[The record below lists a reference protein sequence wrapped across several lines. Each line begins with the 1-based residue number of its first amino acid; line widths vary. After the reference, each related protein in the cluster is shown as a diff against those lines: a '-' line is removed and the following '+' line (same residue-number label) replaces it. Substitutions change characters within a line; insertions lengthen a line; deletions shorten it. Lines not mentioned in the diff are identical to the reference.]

1 MKRLFIGL
9 LFVLFFSFYSCTEKN
24 SAGEVIGKPDQIT
37 SDVMSWIRYKQ
48 KHIKLHKQFVAFD
61 TLTKPMDRGEFIR
74 LLTTGKYVPL
84 KLTSEDSLTH
94 YKLFALPPRVDKMT
108 RAVIKDLGKTEYAHF
123 RMEGKP
129 LPGLSFV
136 DIEDKKYDNQT
147 TMNKIVVVKF
157 WFIGCTACVEEMPE
171 LNRMVERY
179 KKRDDIVFVSIT
191 PDSKDRLEKFLE
203 KREFDYG
210 VVADK
215 ESYIKD
221 SLKIRIFPTHIIID
235 KQGMV
240 TSVVTSARD
249 LIPMVDDLAGG
260 I

>member
-1 MKRLFIGL
+1 MKRLYFGFLFL
-9 LFVLFFSFYSCTEKN
+9 LIFSFSSCTEKN
-24 SAGEVIGKPDQIT
+24 SAGEVIGKPDQVT

-61 TLTKPMDRGEFIR
+61 TLTNPIDRGEFIR

-84 KLTSEDSLTH
+84 KLASDDSLTH
-94 YKLFALPPRVDKMT
+94 YQLFALSPTVDKMI

-123 RMEGKP
+123 QMEGKP
-129 LPGLSFV
+129 MPGLNFI
-136 DIEDKKYDNQT
+136 DIKDKKYDDQT

-191 PDSKDRLEKFLE
+191 PDSKDKLEKFLE
-203 KREFDYG
+203 KRQFDYG
-210 VVADK
+210 VVADQK
-215 ESYIKD
+215 SYIGD
-221 SLKIRIFPTHIIID
+221 SLKIRIFPTHILIN